1 MNIKITKL
9 TNVDLLRKANS
20 FTTGKESG
28 MSLKTAQA
36 GMSVHENFRKVLTLW
51 YENLRSVLAVPSG
64 RIGRAV

>member
-1 MNIKITKL
+1 MFASPPRYPGWGLRGQYAATKL
-9 TNVDLLRKANS
+9 QN
-20 FTTGKESG
+20 
-28 MSLKTAQA
+28 MAQA